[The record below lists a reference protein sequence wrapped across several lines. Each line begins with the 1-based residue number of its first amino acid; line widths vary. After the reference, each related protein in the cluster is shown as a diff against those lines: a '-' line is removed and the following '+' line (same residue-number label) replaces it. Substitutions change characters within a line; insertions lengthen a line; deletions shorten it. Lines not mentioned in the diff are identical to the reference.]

1 MPFDPAKPVE
11 GTLCDAAEMR
21 SQFTG
26 LKAIVDAA
34 TVTLAQVGS
43 TATLSPGQP
52 ATADV
57 ILSNGTLIFTFGIPA
72 GVPGEVTQAQ
82 LSNDLVNMSNYTMNQ
97 VLPLTSNNSNGVQTL
112 DTSFGDPPITADL
125 ETLRAKLNELILGL
139 RR

>member
-1 MPFDPAKPVE
+1 MPFDPTKPA
-11 GTLCDAAEMR
+11 GGSPNSSAEMR
-21 SQFTG
+21 AQLTG
-26 LKAIVDAA
+26 LKSLIDAA

-43 TATLSPGQP
+43 TSTLTPGQP

-57 ILSNGTLIFTFGIPA
+57 ILSNGTLIFTFGIPT
-72 GVPGEVTQAQ
+72 GQPGEVTQAQ

-97 VLPLTSNNSNGVQTL
+97 VLPLTSANSNAVQTL